1 MKKLMLLAALFA
13 AFSCGNKTAPTDP
26 ASGDG
31 GDSKPE
37 PVETSIATPAFAKGA
52 DISWVSEMEASGK
65 TFRKKDGTKA
75 DILAVLADCGVNAIR
90 LRVWVNPEG
99 GWNGQADVVA
109 KAKRAQALG
118 LKLLID
124 FHYSDTWADPG
135 KQNVPAAWQGKDAA
149 AMTAAVKAHTQE
161 VLQALK
167 SAGVDV
173 AWVQVGNEV
182 TNGMLW
188 DGGKVAGSSA
198 GAFVEYFHAGREA
211 VKAVYPQAQVIL
223 HLDNGWKAET
233 LNWFLSL
240 MQGRSLRY
248 DILGLS
254 LYPSYWENNA
264 YPDWQP
270 KVRQFLANLPALHD
284 SYGKPVMLVE
294 FGMPASQPDKTKAAL
309 QQLFADTAQYDWFE
323 GIFYWEPEAEKA
335 RNGYDYGAFSNGKPT
350 AALEAFAD

>member
-1 MKKLMLLAALFA
+1 MAGTNPGQF
-13 AFSCGNKTAPTDP
+13 
-26 ASGDG
+26 
-31 GDSKPE
+31 
-37 PVETSIATPAFAKGA
+37 
-52 DISWVSEMEASGK
+52 IS
-65 TFRKKDGTKA
+65 
-75 DILAVLADCGVNAIR
+75 
-90 LRVWVNPEG
+90 
-99 GWNGQADVVA
+99 
-109 KAKRAQALG
+109 
-118 LKLLID
+118 
-124 FHYSDTWADPG
+124 
-135 KQNVPAAWQGKDAA
+135 
-149 AMTAAVKAHTQE
+149 
-161 VLQALK
+161 
-167 SAGVDV
+167 
-173 AWVQVGNEV
+173 
-182 TNGMLW
+182 
-188 DGGKVAGSSA
+188 
-198 GAFVEYFHAGREA
+198 YFHAGYDA

-309 QQLFADTAQYDWFE
+309 QQLFADTAQYDWFQ

-350 AALEAFAD
+350 AALDAFAD

>member
-1 MKKLMLLAALFA
+1 MA
-13 AFSCGNKTAPTDP
+13 
-26 ASGDG
+26 
-31 GDSKPE
+31 E
-37 PVETSIATPAFAKGA
+37 
-52 DISWVSEMEASGK
+52 
-65 TFRKKDGTKA
+65 
-75 DILAVLADCGVNAIR
+75 
-90 LRVWVNPEG
+90 
-99 GWNGQADVVA
+99 
-109 KAKRAQALG
+109 
-118 LKLLID
+118 
-124 FHYSDTWADPG
+124 
-135 KQNVPAAWQGKDAA
+135 
-149 AMTAAVKAHTQE
+149 AVKAHTQE

-167 SAGVDV
+167 DEGVGV
-173 AWVQVGNEV
+173 SWVQVGNEV

-188 DGGKVAGSSA
+188 ESGKVAGTNP
-198 GAFVEYFHAGREA
+198 GQFVSYFHAGYDA

-350 AALEAFAD
+350 AALDAFAD